1 MSGIIEAVGRLDF
14 ATFQLLRLYHWP
26 ALDIV
31 MASLSDIAA
40 GAGIWVA
47 LTLLIGLIHP
57 RRWPAAIQVLL
68 AIALTIIVTE
78 SVVKP
83 LVNRRRPFES
93 YADTRVYGFRSTTP
107 SFPSGHAANAAAAA
121 YALTRLA
128 PEGRAIFWLI
138 ALLISFSRIYL
149 GVHYPTD
156 VIGGAL
162 MGLAV
167 AMVCRWRY
175 AVELCR
181 IGRSEDW
188 QIEGL
193 GRRRGAQIF
202 VAARVRKA
210 RAKAT
215 TRSNLRRNYAWKR
228 VCARSEPRARLA
240 AGLTPSSFE
249 PAQDATIV
257 GDRKTVQRGFELF
270 DFQHFPRKMRAS
282 AGTGV
287 PDLPE
292 TISIIIPAV
301 YSYAI
306 WRNGECGL
314 PSFGLFSTCS
324 SLAYLT
330 WRNEQTDQVNYKYEV
345 KAHLAKV

>member
-26 ALDIV
+26 VLDIV

-47 LTLLIGLIHP
+47 LTLLIGLIHR

-93 YADTRVYGFRSTTP
+93 YADTRVYGFRSTTR

-138 ALLISFSRIYL
+138 ALLISLLTHLSRR
-149 GVHYPTD
+149 
-156 VIGGAL
+156 AL
-162 MGLAV
+162 PHRRHRRRADRAGCRL
-167 AMVCRWRY
+167 VCRWRD

-181 IGRSEDW
+181 IGRSED
-188 QIEGL
+188 
-193 GRRRGAQIF
+193 
-202 VAARVRKA
+202 
-210 RAKAT
+210 
-215 TRSNLRRNYAWKR
+215 
-228 VCARSEPRARLA
+228 
-240 AGLTPSSFE
+240 
-249 PAQDATIV
+249 
-257 GDRKTVQRGFELF
+257 
-270 DFQHFPRKMRAS
+270 
-282 AGTGV
+282 
-287 PDLPE
+287 
-292 TISIIIPAV
+292 
-301 YSYAI
+301 
-306 WRNGECGL
+306 
-314 PSFGLFSTCS
+314 
-324 SLAYLT
+324 
-330 WRNEQTDQVNYKYEV
+330 
-345 KAHLAKV
+345 